1 MNISLQD
8 LVPSLATLRAIA
20 TALGILIAGWIGSKW
35 AYRLAVKALSRSHLD
50 PALARFL
57 SSILRYIVLAATF
70 IASMETVGIHTTSL
84 VAVVASAGLAVGLA
98 LQGSLSNFAS
108 GVLILFFKHFQL
120 GDKVKVGDHTGIVE
134 DIGIFTTT
142 LVSTD
147 NEKIVIPNASVT
159 SGAILN
165 FSDRGFLRGAV
176 TVTVE
181 GRLRDL
187 GRAMEALVRAGCRTG
202 GVTQEPTPTVFLT
215 DMEDGSLDLTLTAWY
230 KAVDEDETMHNLRVA
245 VLEEL
250 EAAGVKL
257 MNRTQLILHQRNKM
271 PS

>member
-1 MNISLQD
+1 MHPEE
-8 LVPSLATLRAIA
+8 LVPSAATLRAIA
-20 TALGILIAGWIGSKW
+20 TAIIILTAGGLASKW
-35 AYRLAVKALSRSHLD
+35 AYRLAVTALTKTHLD
-50 PALARFL
+50 QALARFL
-57 SSILRYIVLAATF
+57 ASMLRYTVLAATF

-120 GDKVKVGDHTGIVE
+120 GDKVAIGSHKGIVE
-134 DIGIFTTT
+134 DIGLFNTT

-147 NEKIVIPNASVT
+147 NEKIVIPNAAVT
-159 SGAILN
+159 NGPIVN
-165 FSDRGFLRGAV
+165 YSDRGLLRGAV
-176 TVTVE
+176 TLTVE

-187 GRAMEALVRAGCRTG
+187 EPAMEALVRAGKRAS
-202 GVTQEPTPTVFLT
+202 GVARDPAPTVFLT

-230 KAVDEDETMHNLRVA
+230 SAVEEDGSMHNLRVA
-245 VLEEL
+245 ALEEL
-250 EAAGVKL
+250 DAAGVKL
-257 MNRTQLILHQRNKM
+257 MNRTQLVLHQRSKG

>member
-1 MNISLQD
+1 MDFQE

-20 TALGILIAGWIGSKW
+20 IALAILIVGWLASKW
-35 AYRLAVKALSRSHLD
+35 ASRIASKALSKTHLD
-50 PALARFL
+50 QALVRFL
-57 SSILRYIVLAATF
+57 ASMLRYLVLTATL
-70 IASMETVGIHTTSL
+70 IASLETVGIHTTSL
-84 VAVVASAGLAVGLA
+84 VAVIASAGLAVGLA

-108 GVLILFFKHFQL
+108 GVLILFFKHFEL
-120 GDKVKVGDHTGIVE
+120 GDKVAIGDHTGIVE
-134 DIGIFTTT
+134 DIGLFNTT

-159 SGAILN
+159 NGPILN
-165 FSDRGFLRGAV
+165 YSDRGLLRGAV

-187 GRAMEALVRAGCRTG
+187 GPAMEALVRAGKRAG
-202 GVTQEPTPTVFLT
+202 GVAQEPAPTVFLT

-230 KAVDEDETMHNLRVA
+230 SALEEDGSMHNLRVA

-250 EAAGVKL
+250 DATGVKL
-257 MNRTQLILHQRNKM
+257 MNRTQLILHQRSKM

>member
-1 MNISLQD
+1 MNLQE
-8 LVPSLATLRAIA
+8 LVPSLATLKAIA
-20 TALGILIAGWIGSKW
+20 TAIAILVAGWLASKW
-35 AYRLAVKALSRSHLD
+35 AYRIAVKTLASTHLD
-50 PALARFL
+50 QALVRFL
-57 SSILRYIVLAATF
+57 ASMLRYIVLAATF

-120 GDKVKVGDHTGIVE
+120 GDKVAIGDHKGIVE
-134 DIGIFTTT
+134 DIGLFNTT

-147 NEKIVIPNASVT
+147 NEKIVLPNASVT
-159 SGAILN
+159 NGPIVN
-165 FSDRGFLRGAV
+165 YSDRGLLRGAV

-187 GRAMEALVRAGCRTG
+187 GPAMEALVRAGKRAG
-202 GVTQEPTPTVFLT
+202 GMAQEPAPTVFLT

-230 KAVDEDETMHNLRVA
+230 SAVEEDGSMHNLRVA

-250 EAAGVKL
+250 DAAGVKL
-257 MNRTQLILHQRNKM
+257 MNRTQLILHQRSKM
-271 PS
+271 TS

>member
-1 MNISLQD
+1 MNIEELT
-8 LVPSLATLRAIA
+8 PSLATLRAIA
-20 TALGILIAGWIGSKW
+20 TAIVILVAGWLASKW
-35 AYRLAVKALSRSHLD
+35 AYRIAVKTLSSSHLD
-50 PALARFL
+50 QALARFL
-57 SSILRYIVLAATF
+57 ASMLRYVVLAATF

-120 GDKVKVGDHTGIVE
+120 GDKIAIGDHRGIVE
-134 DIGIFTTT
+134 DIGLFTTT

-159 SGAILN
+159 NGPIVN
-165 FSDRGFLRGAV
+165 FSDRGLLRGAV
-176 TVTVE
+176 TVNVE

-187 GRAMEALVRAGCRTG
+187 GPAMQAMVRAAKRAG
-202 GVTQEPTPTVFLT
+202 GVAQEPAPTVFLT
-215 DMEDGSLDLTLTAWY
+215 DMEDGSLDLTLTAWHR
-230 KAVDEDETMHNLRVA
+230 AVDEDESMHNLRVA

-250 EAAGVKL
+250 DAAGIKL
-257 MNRTQLILHQRNKM
+257 MNRTQLILHQRSKM